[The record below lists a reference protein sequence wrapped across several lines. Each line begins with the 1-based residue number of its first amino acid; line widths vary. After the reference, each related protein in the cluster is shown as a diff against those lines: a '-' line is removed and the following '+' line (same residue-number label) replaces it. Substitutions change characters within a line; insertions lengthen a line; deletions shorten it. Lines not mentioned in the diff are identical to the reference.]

1 MVTFRKFTAFI
12 VLSLCVLFVN
22 AQNVVLITSGSG
34 KNKEEATNTALRS
47 AIEQTFGTFVSSNTE
62 ILNDSIIQDEIL
74 TISSGNIET
83 YKYISESI
91 TKNERYFVTLEVH
104 IAVGKLIEYTK
115 SKGAR
120 TELAGSSFAQ
130 NIKLDKLY
138 TKNEMKVLENLRSEI
153 RAILP
158 YAFDYEIQVGS
169 PTEFIK
175 NGIEEY
181 RCKAK
186 IIIKKNE
193 NVNKIN
199 QIFHSTLNAIS
210 LSSMD
215 ADNYDKMKGHY
226 PIKIDIG
233 NIGTDM
239 SSDYLSE
246 YGASYSYYLRNGKN
260 TLTSYFMN
268 LEEDIIQSAL
278 SFKLKDDIT
287 EYVIF
292 DGGAD
297 KDYDYQLYIS
307 GLGQLRYHYSPT
319 IKNRFVN
326 SADWRLESYYL
337 LAIRE
342 DGLRCNTY
350 SYEYSVLNPD
360 VTTFCTVN
368 LTLKY
373 SLEELEKV
381 TNIIV
386 EPLFSR

>member
-91 TKNERYFVTLEVH
+91 TKNEQYFVTLEVH

-233 NIGTDM
+233 HIGTDM

-260 TLTSYFMN
+260 T
-268 LEEDIIQSAL
+268 
-278 SFKLKDDIT
+278 
-287 EYVIF
+287 
-292 DGGAD
+292 
-297 KDYDYQLYIS
+297 
-307 GLGQLRYHYSPT
+307 
-319 IKNRFVN
+319 
-326 SADWRLESYYL
+326 
-337 LAIRE
+337 
-342 DGLRCNTY
+342 
-350 SYEYSVLNPD
+350 
-360 VTTFCTVN
+360 
-368 LTLKY
+368 
-373 SLEELEKV
+373 
-381 TNIIV
+381 
-386 EPLFSR
+386 